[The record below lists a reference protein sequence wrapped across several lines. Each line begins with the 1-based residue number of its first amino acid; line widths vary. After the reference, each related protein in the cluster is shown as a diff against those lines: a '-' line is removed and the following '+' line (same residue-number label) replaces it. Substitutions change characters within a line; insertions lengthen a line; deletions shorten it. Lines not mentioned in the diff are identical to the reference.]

1 MFVVAGAL
9 GSDIPQPDSTSTST
23 ASTSTATAFDDLV
36 KDVLDEYEPEGFFS
50 DIEHLPLEDIT
61 NAAGGQAEE
70 VVLEMAALRTENRLH
85 HSALSISPK
94 AT

>member
-9 GSDIPQPDSTSTST
+9 GSDIPQPDSTSTSTASTST

-70 VVLEMAALRTENRLH
+70 VVLEMAR
-85 HSALSISPK
+85 
-94 AT
+94 